1 VSVSVVVAVLQVYF
15 VSVLVSV
22 VLGTVGM
29 LVDDVLMVV
38 GVVRMIMGHFV
49 MGVLMVVGG
58 IVFVFLIHV
67 IFPFLVINEKPNH
80 SGVGQPRPMTRD
92 RCGEE
97 PRRATMQ
104 RGSRKARRRRGAHFD
119 SRRRAQDP

>member
-1 VSVSVVVAVLQVYF
+1 VSVVVAVLQVYF

-38 GVVRMIMGHFV
+38 GVVRMIMDHFV
-49 MGVLMVVGG
+49 VRVLMVVGG

-67 IFPFLVINEKPNH
+67 LFSL
-80 SGVGQPRPMTRD
+80 SGCM
-92 RCGEE
+92 
-97 PRRATMQ
+97 
-104 RGSRKARRRRGAHFD
+104 
-119 SRRRAQDP
+119 